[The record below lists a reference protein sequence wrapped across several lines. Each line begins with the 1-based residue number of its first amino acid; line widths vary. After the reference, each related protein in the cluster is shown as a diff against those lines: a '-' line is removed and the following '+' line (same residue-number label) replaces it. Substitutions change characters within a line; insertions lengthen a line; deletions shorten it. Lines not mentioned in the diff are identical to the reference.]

1 MATTVNAR
9 DVLISGGTRTQAV
22 TLPSDISLA
31 GNLVGTVDGL
41 PLSSVKNSSITLS
54 SSGALNGAGGGSITA
69 LPYSNVTGGPPAS
82 ATANFFT
89 TSASDPTG
97 GANGDAHYNSSTNV
111 MWFKIS
117 GTWQKGGTINASQ
130 ITTGTLAAARI
141 AASSIT
147 SDKLS
152 VSSLSAIA
160 ANLGTV
166 TAGNITGTASISI
179 SGSGTFNGATATV
192 VGNAAIAANVSDS
205 AVHGVYARSTGVR
218 TGVFGFNSGT
228 GTGIQG
234 TNTGGGIGVF
244 GSASGV
250 SGSKGGEFVGS
261 GNGVTALKA
270 GKVSGSGNALE
281 VVGPMTI
288 SSTTLVSNLNAQL
301 WNSAT
306 LQMNA
311 AAGSS
316 TATFNNTTKPGT
328 NSGGNGWMIITYG
341 GTKYAIPTWVVT
353 P

>member
-166 TAGNITGTASISI
+166 TAGTISGSSNIEITGRGAFKGMGLVEGQNASLVVNPTSASGGFGLWAGASSSGYAGVLGSGSSAANGVTGTASGSGRGVTAIHT
-179 SGSGTFNGATATV
+179 GSGTAL
-192 VGNAAIAANVSDS
+192 
-205 AVHGVYARSTGVR
+205 GV
-218 TGVFGFNSGT
+218 
-228 GTGIQG
+228 
-234 TNTGGGIGVF
+234 IG
-244 GSASGV
+244 
-250 SGSKGGEFVGS
+250 K
-261 GNGVTALKA
+261 
-270 GKVSGSGNALE
+270 
-281 VVGPMTI
+281 MTI
-288 SSTTLVSNLNAQL
+288 TDTTLVSNLNAQL

-316 TATFNNTTKPGT
+316 TAVFNNTTKPGT